1 MNKLLTIIKKE
12 LRRFFFDKRMLFTL
26 IMPGFLIFIV
36 YSLMGNFI
44 SDAFTPDDDYT
55 YNVHIV
61 NNQEEYDNFID
72 NEEYTFNITYIEET
86 NIESSKQE
94 ITNKNID
101 LLIFFD
107 KDFSMQ
113 VNQGQTPK
121 ISIYYNSSSTESL
134 EIYNYVYSYLMNSSV
149 SVDYKY
155 LVNMEEDSYNL
166 ATQEDMSAQ
175 VITMMLPFLLIVL
188 LFTGCLAITSESI
201 AGEKERGTI
210 NTLLV
215 TPTKRSHIALGKII
229 ALSLTSLVSASA
241 SFIGLIGSLPSLL
254 SSTGEGITL
263 QMYNVGTYIALF
275 GVILVTVIFFTT
287 ILSLVS
293 TLAKN
298 VKESSQW
305 SSVIMILVMM
315 LGVTSLIGMGD
326 IPSAP
331 YLYLIPVYNSV
342 LCMSSIFSLS
352 VNILNFIIT
361 ILSNVL
367 YISLGVYLLA
377 KMFNSEKIMSNI

>member
-1 MNKLLTIIKKE
+1 
-12 LRRFFFDKRMLFTL
+12 
-26 IMPGFLIFIV
+26 
-36 YSLMGNFI
+36 
-44 SDAFTPDDDYT
+44 
-55 YNVHIV
+55 
-61 NNQEEYDNFID
+61 
-72 NEEYTFNITYIEET
+72 
-86 NIESSKQE
+86 
-94 ITNKNID
+94 
-101 LLIFFD
+101 
-107 KDFSMQ
+107 
-113 VNQGQTPK
+113 
-121 ISIYYNSSSTESL
+121 
-134 EIYNYVYSYLMNSSV
+134 
-149 SVDYKY
+149 
-155 LVNMEEDSYNL
+155 
-166 ATQEDMSAQ
+166 
-175 VITMMLPFLLIVL
+175 
-188 LFTGCLAITSESI
+188 
-201 AGEKERGTI
+201 
-210 NTLLV
+210 
-215 TPTKRSHIALGKII
+215 
-229 ALSLTSLVSASA
+229 
-241 SFIGLIGSLPSLL
+241 
-254 SSTGEGITL
+254 
-263 QMYNVGTYIALF
+263 MYNVGTYIALF